1 MNVLSKV
8 LSSWLLL
15 VLVVCGCAT
24 EERSETNAA
33 VEAAKETEQVR
44 KRELIDFQSCEL
56 CPQGLKGCTFIFEQ
70 AKFPEIRWRGPYQV
84 EKVMGKFPLKVRW
97 FDAELNEV
105 TVPEKPGRYAA
116 VVEGVSP
123 DGIHIRRAIT
133 LYRRVRD
140 WRPWEDDLRSYL
152 EYPAGGPIDKEAWEE
167 RKDMLT
173 SRAGKQFRRLLG
185 ADAWSAVLLSYLVE
199 MKPVGG
205 KPARTD
211 TPEIRNSDFHLA
223 LKRKLLGVENKY
235 SPLKMPRKV
244 KGKPAP
250 VLCSGTPQEAG
261 VKPETAEKIRA
272 VCRQWYAQS
281 KEPFVILVARHGV
294 IIIHEAFGEGPRG
307 PVTIDTPMWIASITK
322 ALTGSMFAQF
332 VDQGLIGIDEPV
344 GKFLPDF
351 PTEGDKAITLRHCF
365 THTTGLEGHNRWGGV
380 HNPWLDNVIANG
392 LSYLKPGDALVYNGV
407 GYDLAGKVMEVV
419 SGKSILRLMH
429 EDFFGPLGMKN
440 TTIDDMGGATTTTRS
455 TAEDLARIGQL
466 LLNKGSYGEL
476 EFFSPE
482 TFEKLLPQPL
492 SRFYPKIKPEW
503 GIGLVWMRQRH
514 PKAGENDV
522 PADKTVLSRNV
533 IGHGAAS
540 SAILR
545 VDLDNDLVITQ
556 TRNRA
561 GIAYKKYLVQFLMA
575 IEDGLVR

>member
-1 MNVLSKV
+1 
-8 LSSWLLL
+8 
-15 VLVVCGCAT
+15 
-24 EERSETNAA
+24 
-33 VEAAKETEQVR
+33 
-44 KRELIDFQSCEL
+44 
-56 CPQGLKGCTFIFEQ
+56 
-70 AKFPEIRWRGPYQV
+70 
-84 EKVMGKFPLKVRW
+84 
-97 FDAELNEV
+97 
-105 TVPEKPGRYAA
+105 
-116 VVEGVSP
+116 
-123 DGIHIRRAIT
+123 
-133 LYRRVRD
+133 
-140 WRPWEDDLRSYL
+140 
-152 EYPAGGPIDKEAWEE
+152 
-167 RKDMLT
+167 
-173 SRAGKQFRRLLG
+173 
-185 ADAWSAVLLSYLVE
+185 
-199 MKPVGG
+199 
-205 KPARTD
+205 
-211 TPEIRNSDFHLA
+211 
-223 LKRKLLGVENKY
+223 
-235 SPLKMPRKV
+235 MPRKI
-244 KGKPAP
+244 KGKRAAI
-250 VLCSGTPQEAG
+250 LRSGTPQEAG
-261 VKPETAEKIRA
+261 VKPDTAEKIRV
-272 VCRQWYAQS
+272 VCRQWYAES

-294 IIIHEAFGEGPRG
+294 IIVHEAFGEGPHG

-322 ALTGSMFAQF
+322 ALTGLMFAQF

-392 LSYLKPGDALVYNGV
+392 LPYLKPGDALVYNGV

-429 EDFFGPLGMKN
+429 ENFFGPLGMKN

-476 EFFSPE
+476 DFFSPE
-482 TFEKLLPQPL
+482 AFEKLLPQPL
-492 SRFYPKIKPEW
+492 NRFYPKIKSEW

-561 GIAYKKYLVQFLMA
+561 GIAYKKYVVQFLMA
-575 IEDGLVR
+575 IEDGLVK